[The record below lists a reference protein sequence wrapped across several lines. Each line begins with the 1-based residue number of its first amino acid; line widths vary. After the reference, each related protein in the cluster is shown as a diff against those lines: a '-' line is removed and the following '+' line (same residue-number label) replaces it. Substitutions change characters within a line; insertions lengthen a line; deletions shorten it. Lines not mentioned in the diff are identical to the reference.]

1 MTINCAGKLIDL
13 SIPKIMGIL
22 NITPDSFYDGGRY
35 NSDKK
40 ILDHVEKMI
49 IDGAIF
55 IDIGAYSSRPGGVDI
70 DENEELKRII
80 PAIELVNKKFPEIII
95 SIDTFRS
102 KVAEACLNS
111 GASIIN
117 DISAS
122 QLDEKMMETIAKYNV
137 PYIIMHM
144 KGNPSNMQE
153 NTSYNYEETNKKFTS
168 VDIYNL
174 GNNYEFIQIHY
185 KTNDKNYE
193 IYSIDGIFS
202 WDKLP
207 EDCNAK
213 RLKINNQI
221 SSIFTNLKYEEA
233 LNSDMSSERGFMDL
247 NEYYFS
253 NGDFIQV
260 TCYKYKN
267 KYISDYTNHGRLG
280 IIRKELDD
288 WIVSIK

>member
-102 KVAEACLNS
+102 KIAEACLNS
-111 GASIIN
+111 GAAIIN

-144 KGNPSNMQE
+144 KGNPQNMM
-153 NTSYNYEETNKKFTS
+153 
-168 VDIYNL
+168 D
-174 GNNYEFIQIHY
+174 
-185 KTNDKNYE
+185 KTNYDDMLQEMIKYFSKKINQAISYKINDIIIDPGFGFAKNIKQNY
-193 IYSIDGIFS
+193 DLLNHL
-202 WDKLP
+202 DL
-207 EDCNAK
+207 
-213 RLKINNQI
+213 LKILDKPIMVGI
-221 SSIFTNLKYEEA
+221 SRKSMIYKSLDSTPEEA
-233 LNSDMSSERGFMDL
+233 LNGTTVL
-247 NEYYFS
+247 NTVALIKGASILRVHDVKEANECIKLIGS
-253 NGDFIQV
+253 L
-260 TCYKYKN
+260 N
-267 KYISDYTNHGRLG
+267 KQL
-280 IIRKELDD
+280 
-288 WIVSIK
+288 

>member
-49 IDGAIF
+49 IDGAVF

-144 KGNPSNMQE
+144 KGNPQNMM
-153 NTSYNYEETNKKFTS
+153 
-168 VDIYNL
+168 D
-174 GNNYEFIQIHY
+174 
-185 KTNDKNYE
+185 KTNYDDMLQEMIKYFSKKINQAISYKINDIIIDPGFGFAKNIKQNY
-193 IYSIDGIFS
+193 DLLNHL
-202 WDKLP
+202 DL
-207 EDCNAK
+207 
-213 RLKINNQI
+213 LKILDKPIMVGI
-221 SSIFTNLKYEEA
+221 SRKSMIYKSLDSTAEESLNGTTVLNTVALIKGASILRVHDVKEA
-233 LNSDMSSERGFMDL
+233 NECIKLIGSLNKQL
-247 NEYYFS
+247 
-253 NGDFIQV
+253 
-260 TCYKYKN
+260 
-267 KYISDYTNHGRLG
+267 
-280 IIRKELDD
+280 
-288 WIVSIK
+288 

>member
-122 QLDEKMMETIAKYNV
+122 QLDEKMMETIAKYSV

-144 KGNPSNMQE
+144 KGNPQNMM
-153 NTSYNYEETNKKFTS
+153 
-168 VDIYNL
+168 D
-174 GNNYEFIQIHY
+174 
-185 KTNDKNYE
+185 KTNYDDMLQEMIKYFSKKINQAISYKINDIIIDPGFGFAKNIKQNY
-193 IYSIDGIFS
+193 DLLNHL
-202 WDKLP
+202 DL
-207 EDCNAK
+207 
-213 RLKINNQI
+213 LKILDKPIMVGI
-221 SSIFTNLKYEEA
+221 SRKSMIYKSLDSTPEEA
-233 LNSDMSSERGFMDL
+233 LNGTTVL
-247 NEYYFS
+247 NTVALIKGASILRVHDVKEANECIKLIGS
-253 NGDFIQV
+253 L
-260 TCYKYKN
+260 N
-267 KYISDYTNHGRLG
+267 KQL
-280 IIRKELDD
+280 
-288 WIVSIK
+288 

>member
-111 GASIIN
+111 GAAIIN

-144 KGNPSNMQE
+144 KGNPQNMMDKSNYDDMLQE
-153 NTSYNYEETNKKFTS
+153 MIKYFSKKINQAISYKINDIIIDPGFGFAKNIKQNYDLLNHL
-168 VDIYNL
+168 DL
-174 GNNYEFIQIHY
+174 
-185 KTNDKNYE
+185 
-193 IYSIDGIFS
+193 
-202 WDKLP
+202 
-207 EDCNAK
+207 
-213 RLKINNQI
+213 LKILDKPIMVGI
-221 SSIFTNLKYEEA
+221 SRKSMIYKSLNSTPEEA
-233 LNSDMSSERGFMDL
+233 LNGTTVL
-247 NEYYFS
+247 NTVALIKGASILRVHDVKEANECIKLIGS
-253 NGDFIQV
+253 L
-260 TCYKYKN
+260 N
-267 KYISDYTNHGRLG
+267 KQL
-280 IIRKELDD
+280 
-288 WIVSIK
+288 

>member
-80 PAIELVNKKFPEIII
+80 PAVELVNKKFPEIII
-95 SIDTFRS
+95 SVDTFRS
-102 KVAEACLNS
+102 KVAEVCLNS
-111 GASIIN
+111 GAAIIN

-122 QLDEKMMETIAKYNV
+122 QLDEKMMETISKYNV

-144 KGNPSNMQE
+144 KGNPQNMM
-153 NTSYNYEETNKKFTS
+153 
-168 VDIYNL
+168 D
-174 GNNYEFIQIHY
+174 
-185 KTNDKNYE
+185 KTNYDDMLQEMIKYFSKKINQAISYKINDIIIDPGFGFAKNIKQNY
-193 IYSIDGIFS
+193 DLLNHL
-202 WDKLP
+202 DL
-207 EDCNAK
+207 
-213 RLKINNQI
+213 LKILDKPIMVGI
-221 SSIFTNLKYEEA
+221 SRKSMIYKSLNSTPEEA
-233 LNSDMSSERGFMDL
+233 LNGTTVL
-247 NEYYFS
+247 NTVALIKGASILRVHDVKEANECIKLIGS
-253 NGDFIQV
+253 L
-260 TCYKYKN
+260 N
-267 KYISDYTNHGRLG
+267 KQL
-280 IIRKELDD
+280 
-288 WIVSIK
+288 

>member
-40 ILDHVEKMI
+40 ILDHVEKMV
-49 IDGAIF
+49 IDGATF

-144 KGNPSNMQE
+144 KGNPQNMM
-153 NTSYNYEETNKKFTS
+153 
-168 VDIYNL
+168 D
-174 GNNYEFIQIHY
+174 
-185 KTNDKNYE
+185 KTNYDDMLQEMIKYFSKKINQAISYKINDIIIDPGFGFAKNIKQNY
-193 IYSIDGIFS
+193 DLLNHL
-202 WDKLP
+202 DL
-207 EDCNAK
+207 
-213 RLKINNQI
+213 LKILDKPIMVGI
-221 SSIFTNLKYEEA
+221 SRKSMIYKSLDSTPEEA
-233 LNSDMSSERGFMDL
+233 LNGTTVL
-247 NEYYFS
+247 NTVALIKGASILRVHDVKEANECIKLIGS
-253 NGDFIQV
+253 L
-260 TCYKYKN
+260 N
-267 KYISDYTNHGRLG
+267 KQL
-280 IIRKELDD
+280 
-288 WIVSIK
+288 

>member
-111 GASIIN
+111 GASMIN

-144 KGNPSNMQE
+144 KGNPQNMM
-153 NTSYNYEETNKKFTS
+153 
-168 VDIYNL
+168 D
-174 GNNYEFIQIHY
+174 
-185 KTNDKNYE
+185 KTNYDDMLQEMIKYFSKKINQAISYKINDIIIDPGFGFAKNIKQNY
-193 IYSIDGIFS
+193 DLLNHL
-202 WDKLP
+202 DL
-207 EDCNAK
+207 
-213 RLKINNQI
+213 LKILDKPIMVGI
-221 SSIFTNLKYEEA
+221 SRKSMIYKSLDSTPEEA
-233 LNSDMSSERGFMDL
+233 LNGTTVL
-247 NEYYFS
+247 NTVALIKGASILRVHDVKEANECIKLIGS
-253 NGDFIQV
+253 L
-260 TCYKYKN
+260 N
-267 KYISDYTNHGRLG
+267 KQL
-280 IIRKELDD
+280 
-288 WIVSIK
+288 

>member
-144 KGNPSNMQE
+144 KGNPQNMM
-153 NTSYNYEETNKKFTS
+153 
-168 VDIYNL
+168 D
-174 GNNYEFIQIHY
+174 
-185 KTNDKNYE
+185 KTNYDDMLQEMIKYFSKKINQAISYKINDIIIDPGFGFAKNIKQNY
-193 IYSIDGIFS
+193 DLLNHL
-202 WDKLP
+202 DL
-207 EDCNAK
+207 
-213 RLKINNQI
+213 LKILDKPIMVGI
-221 SSIFTNLKYEEA
+221 SRKSMIYKSLDSTPEEA
-233 LNSDMSSERGFMDL
+233 LNCTTVL
-247 NEYYFS
+247 NTVALIKGASILRVHDVKEANECIKLIGS
-253 NGDFIQV
+253 L
-260 TCYKYKN
+260 N
-267 KYISDYTNHGRLG
+267 KQL
-280 IIRKELDD
+280 
-288 WIVSIK
+288 

>member
-111 GASIIN
+111 GAAIIN

-122 QLDEKMMETIAKYNV
+122 QLDEKMMETISKYNV

-144 KGNPSNMQE
+144 KGNPQNMM
-153 NTSYNYEETNKKFTS
+153 
-168 VDIYNL
+168 D
-174 GNNYEFIQIHY
+174 
-185 KTNDKNYE
+185 KTNYDDMLQEMIKYFSKKINQAISYKINDIIIDPGFGFAKNIKQNY
-193 IYSIDGIFS
+193 DLLNHL
-202 WDKLP
+202 DL
-207 EDCNAK
+207 
-213 RLKINNQI
+213 LKILDKPIMVGI
-221 SSIFTNLKYEEA
+221 SRKSMIYKSLNSTPEEA
-233 LNSDMSSERGFMDL
+233 LNGTTVL
-247 NEYYFS
+247 NTVALIKGASILRVHDVKEANECIKLIGS
-253 NGDFIQV
+253 L
-260 TCYKYKN
+260 N
-267 KYISDYTNHGRLG
+267 KQL
-280 IIRKELDD
+280 
-288 WIVSIK
+288 

>member
-40 ILDHVEKMI
+40 ILDHVEKMV
-49 IDGAIF
+49 IDGATF

-102 KVAEACLNS
+102 KIAEACLNS
-111 GASIIN
+111 GAAIIN

-122 QLDEKMMETIAKYNV
+122 QLDEKMMETISKYNV

-144 KGNPSNMQE
+144 KGNPQNMM
-153 NTSYNYEETNKKFTS
+153 
-168 VDIYNL
+168 D
-174 GNNYEFIQIHY
+174 
-185 KTNDKNYE
+185 KTNYDDMLQEMIKYFSKKINQAMSYKINDIIIDPGFGFAKNIKQNY
-193 IYSIDGIFS
+193 DLLNHL
-202 WDKLP
+202 DL
-207 EDCNAK
+207 
-213 RLKINNQI
+213 LKILDKPIMVGI
-221 SSIFTNLKYEEA
+221 SRKSMIYKSLDSTPEEA
-233 LNSDMSSERGFMDL
+233 LNGTTVL
-247 NEYYFS
+247 NTVALIKGASILRVHDVKEANECIKLIGS
-253 NGDFIQV
+253 L
-260 TCYKYKN
+260 N
-267 KYISDYTNHGRLG
+267 KQL
-280 IIRKELDD
+280 
-288 WIVSIK
+288 

>member
-49 IDGAIF
+49 IDGAVF

-144 KGNPSNMQE
+144 KGNPQNMM
-153 NTSYNYEETNKKFTS
+153 
-168 VDIYNL
+168 D
-174 GNNYEFIQIHY
+174 
-185 KTNDKNYE
+185 KTNYDDMLQEMIKYFSKKINQAISYKINDIIIDPGFGFAKNIKQNY
-193 IYSIDGIFS
+193 DLLNHL
-202 WDKLP
+202 DL
-207 EDCNAK
+207 
-213 RLKINNQI
+213 LKILDKPIMVGI
-221 SSIFTNLKYEEA
+221 SRKSMIYKSLNSSPEEA
-233 LNSDMSSERGFMDL
+233 LNGTTVL
-247 NEYYFS
+247 NTVALIKGASILRVHDVKEANECIKLIGS
-253 NGDFIQV
+253 L
-260 TCYKYKN
+260 N
-267 KYISDYTNHGRLG
+267 KQL
-280 IIRKELDD
+280 
-288 WIVSIK
+288 

>member
-49 IDGAIF
+49 IDGAVF

-144 KGNPSNMQE
+144 KGNPQNMM
-153 NTSYNYEETNKKFTS
+153 
-168 VDIYNL
+168 D
-174 GNNYEFIQIHY
+174 
-185 KTNDKNYE
+185 KTNYDDMLQEMMKYFSKKINQAISYKINDIIIDPGFGFAKNIKQNY
-193 IYSIDGIFS
+193 DLLNHL
-202 WDKLP
+202 DL
-207 EDCNAK
+207 
-213 RLKINNQI
+213 LKILDKPIMVGI
-221 SSIFTNLKYEEA
+221 SRKSMIYKSLDSTPEEA
-233 LNSDMSSERGFMDL
+233 LNGTTVL
-247 NEYYFS
+247 NTVALIKGASILRVHDVKEANECIKLIGS
-253 NGDFIQV
+253 L
-260 TCYKYKN
+260 N
-267 KYISDYTNHGRLG
+267 KQL
-280 IIRKELDD
+280 
-288 WIVSIK
+288 

>member
-35 NSDKK
+35 SSDKK

-70 DENEELKRII
+70 DENKELKRII

-144 KGNPSNMQE
+144 KGNPQNMM
-153 NTSYNYEETNKKFTS
+153 
-168 VDIYNL
+168 D
-174 GNNYEFIQIHY
+174 
-185 KTNDKNYE
+185 KTNYDDMLQEMIKYFSKKINQAISYKINDIIIDPGFGFAKNIKQNY
-193 IYSIDGIFS
+193 DLLNHL
-202 WDKLP
+202 DL
-207 EDCNAK
+207 
-213 RLKINNQI
+213 LKILDKPIMVGI
-221 SSIFTNLKYEEA
+221 SRKSMIYKSLDSTPEEA
-233 LNSDMSSERGFMDL
+233 LNGTTVL
-247 NEYYFS
+247 NTVALIKGASILRVHDVKEANECIKLIGS
-253 NGDFIQV
+253 L
-260 TCYKYKN
+260 N
-267 KYISDYTNHGRLG
+267 KQL
-280 IIRKELDD
+280 
-288 WIVSIK
+288 

>member
-1 MTINCAGKLIDL
+1 
-13 SIPKIMGIL
+13 MGIL

-49 IDGAIF
+49 IDGAVF

-80 PAIELVNKKFPEIII
+80 PAIESVNKKFPEIII

-144 KGNPSNMQE
+144 KGNPQNMM
-153 NTSYNYEETNKKFTS
+153 
-168 VDIYNL
+168 D
-174 GNNYEFIQIHY
+174 
-185 KTNDKNYE
+185 KTNYDDMLQEMIKYFSKKINQAISYKINDIIIDPGYGFAKNIKQNY
-193 IYSIDGIFS
+193 DLLNHL
-202 WDKLP
+202 DL
-207 EDCNAK
+207 
-213 RLKINNQI
+213 LKILDKPIMVGI
-221 SSIFTNLKYEEA
+221 SRKSMIYKSLDSTPEEA
-233 LNSDMSSERGFMDL
+233 LNGTTVL
-247 NEYYFS
+247 NTVALIKGASILRVHDVKEANECIKLIGS
-253 NGDFIQV
+253 L
-260 TCYKYKN
+260 N
-267 KYISDYTNHGRLG
+267 KQL
-280 IIRKELDD
+280 
-288 WIVSIK
+288 

>member
-70 DENEELKRII
+70 VENEELKRII
-80 PAIELVNKKFPEIII
+80 PAIEIVNKKFPEIII

-144 KGNPSNMQE
+144 KGNPQNMM
-153 NTSYNYEETNKKFTS
+153 
-168 VDIYNL
+168 D
-174 GNNYEFIQIHY
+174 
-185 KTNDKNYE
+185 KTNYDDMLQEMIKYFSKKINQAISYKINDIIIDPGFGFAKNIKQNY
-193 IYSIDGIFS
+193 DLLNHL
-202 WDKLP
+202 DL
-207 EDCNAK
+207 
-213 RLKINNQI
+213 LKILDKPIMVGI
-221 SSIFTNLKYEEA
+221 SRKSMIYKSLDSTPQEA
-233 LNSDMSSERGFMDL
+233 LNGTTVL
-247 NEYYFS
+247 NTVALIKGASILRVHDVKEANECIKLIGS
-253 NGDFIQV
+253 L
-260 TCYKYKN
+260 N
-267 KYISDYTNHGRLG
+267 KQL
-280 IIRKELDD
+280 
-288 WIVSIK
+288 